1 MKRLLRHFF
10 SFVFGLSSAE
20 YCVVFTGKKRS
31 FQFIFHLP
39 FIDISAYSPVDT
51 IVELPVHSANAVF
64 EERSKTYNLIG
75 K

>member
-1 MKRLLRHFF
+1 MCVLYSKGLE
-10 SFVFGLSSAE
+10 LSSQE
-20 YCVVFTGKKRS
+20 KKQS

-51 IVELPVHSANAVF
+51 IVELPVHIANAVF